1 LSARLWRF
9 LTKEKEKFEEK
20 EGKAPDWGDDMKPKK
35 EAEPDAGNDMFS
47 EMAAAGL
54 KEKQDQR
61 LVADAIKDTGASA
74 DDWDDPDGYYKARLH
89 EMIDDRYQVVVENSG
104 KGVFSNVVKAID
116 KEQKRDVAI
125 KVVRNND
132 MMRKAAEKEV
142 AILQKLIAE
151 DPQDKKHIIRLLR
164 TFDYR
169 NHYCM
174 VFECMWDNLRLALK
188 NYGKGKNLLGTTIWT
203 KQIWQ
208 WSKQLF
214 LALRL
219 MRKCKL
225 IHADLKPDNVLVS
238 EKLNVIKLADLGSAI
253 DEDDNAPT
261 PYLVSRFYRA
271 PEIILGHK
279 YTTQVDV
286 WAAAT
291 SLYELYTNDVLFKG
305 STNNDMLHRIMEVMG
320 KFSTKMIKNGRQEV
334 WEQHFTRDL
343 EFQWSTTDKV
353 TGETVVRN
361 VSDCSSK
368 KSLTDLVVNK
378 VPSDLKSAD
387 NGYYLKKVR
396 QFADFLSKG
405 LSLDYEKRFNPDDAL
420 AHPWISEPFEAADV
434 RKQQDALKEKEKAKD
449 KKRHKH

>member
-20 EGKAPDWGDDMKPKK
+20 EGRAPDWGDDMKPKK
-35 EAEPDAGNDMFS
+35 KDDDGGNDMFS

-54 KEKQDQR
+54 KERQDQR
-61 LVADAIKDTGASA
+61 AVASSIKDTGASA
-74 DDWDDPDGYYKARLH
+74 DDWDDADGYYKARLH
-89 EMIDDRYQVVVENSG
+89 EMIDDRYQVTVENSG
-104 KGVFSNVVKAID
+104 KGVFSGVVKAID
-116 KEQKRDVAI
+116 KEAKREVAI
-125 KVVRNND
+125 KVTRNND

-142 AILQKLIAE
+142 AILQRLIAE

-188 NYGKGKNLLGTTIWT
+188 NYGKGKNLLGTELWA
-203 KQIWQ
+203 KQIWS

-214 LALRL
+214 TALRL
-219 MRKCKL
+219 MKKCNL

-238 EKLNVIKLADLGSAI
+238 EKLNIIKLADLGSAI
-253 DEDDNAPT
+253 DADDNSPT

-286 WAAAT
+286 WAAGT
-291 SLYELYTNDVLFKG
+291 SFYELFTNDVLFKG
-305 STNNDMLHRIMEVMG
+305 STNNDMLHRIMEVSG
-320 KFSTKMIKNGRQEV
+320 KFSNKMIKSGQQEV

-343 EFQWSTTDKV
+343 DFLWSTTDKV
-353 TGETVVRN
+353 TGETVVRT
-361 VSDCSSK
+361 VSDLSVK
-368 KSLTDLVVNK
+368 KPLTDLVVNK
-378 VPSDLKSAD
+378 VPPGLKNAD

-396 QFADFLSKG
+396 QFADFLSK
-405 LSLDYEKRFNPDDAL
+405 SLALDWEKRFSPDDAL
-420 AHPWISEPFEAADV
+420 AHPFIMEPFDAADV
-434 RKQQDALKEKEKAKD
+434 RKQQELAKEKERQKD